1 MANKGFKA
9 KRFIIKPIMDI
20 DCITFD
26 SNSKNAQVFIRKG
39 KQYNSPVL
47 PKQKSFKKLPF

>member
-1 MANKGFKA
+1 MGKA